1 MNNTDDGIFDDNLG
15 LGDEVQTFSDFI
27 QQPALHAWVAAHVR
41 REFPR
46 LAAGIIVYD
55 PASKQFQGMAMPNS
69 SPTPNEF
76 WEIHHFSLV
85 AAYKRIREEGRRL
98 VGFFS
103 TRYPGKP
110 PTPEQINGTWID
122 RAYWIVSTNPMGDA
136 TDSIAYFHGDSKT
149 YKPLTAKFSVNP
161 NTQIFATTTQVIGS
175 VVQTANG
182 ELMRWLQ
189 KHPHDLLQV
198 HPGTFEQI
206 IAELFRDQG
215 FDVEVLGSWNQPD
228 GGIDIIAVRKNTLA
242 GTFRV
247 GIQCKRFVKT
257 GVVKADLVW
266 ALEGRM
272 DKFRLN
278 KGVLATTAHFEKSVL
293 ADLKDHLWRI
303 ELRDFEALTQDL
315 QSWGRYEHDST
326 GLWLPKRP

>member
-1 MNNTDDGIFDDNLG
+1 MSTGDVIFDDNLG
-15 LGDEVQTFSDFI
+15 LGDEVQSFSNFI
-27 QQPALHAWVAAHVR
+27 KQSTLHAWIAAHVR

-46 LAAGIIVYD
+46 LAVGIIVYD
-55 PASKQFQGMAMPNS
+55 PASAQFQSIAMPNS

-76 WEIHHFSLV
+76 WEIDQASLI
-85 AAYKRIREEGRRL
+85 AAYKRIRGEDQRL
-98 VGFFS
+98 IGFFS

-110 PTPEQINGTWID
+110 PTPEQINGTWVD
-122 RAYWIVSTNPMGDA
+122 RAYWIVSTNSLGDA

-149 YKPLTAKFSVNP
+149 YKPITAKFSINP
-161 NTQIFATTTQVIGS
+161 NSQIFATTTQVISS
-175 VVQTANG
+175 VVQTANR
-182 ELMRWLQ
+182 ELMKWLQ
-189 KHPHDLLQV
+189 KHPNDLLQV

-228 GGIDIIAVRKNTLA
+228 GGIDIIAVRKSTLA

-266 ALEGRM
+266 ALEGRLN
-272 DKFRLN
+272 KFHLN

-303 ELRDFEALTQDL
+303 ELRDFEALSQDL
-315 QSWGRYEHDST
+315 QSWGRYERESS
-326 GLWLPKRP
+326 GLWLPK